1 MEFETRE
8 DGKVDIIM
16 PRFRHNL
23 WKRALQPHWRREVI
37 PIHLDEIGSAIW
49 LLIDGTR
56 NVNELCDHLQAGHH
70 EKLHP
75 HEETERRVTKFLSL
89 LYQQRYI
96 TFKEITLEKKPD
108 RDK

>member
-1 MEFETRE
+1 MEFVTRE
-8 DGKVDIIM
+8 DGKVDIVM
-16 PRFRHNL
+16 PRFRHHF
-23 WKRALQPHWRREVI
+23 WKRALQPHWKKEVI

-49 LLIDGTR
+49 LLINGTR
-56 NVNELCDHLQAGHH
+56 NVSELCDHLQADHR

-75 HEETERRVTKFLSL
+75 PEETVIRVTKFLSL

-96 TFKEITLEKKPD
+96 TFKEIVLEKKPD